1 MFIKFLR
8 HRNNCALT
16 HQYKMIM
23 IGGRFCWFPATVSET
38 ELRRLNGPELKKEDC
53 CEEFREEIRQAL
65 GGKEELPDD
74 WTTTAKVVRDTAR
87 KVLGVSS
94 KQRKEDKETWWWDE
108 EVQESIR
115 KKRLAKKRWDIQ
127 RDEESKQE
135 YKEMRRE
142 AKKEVAKAKSKAYD
156 ELYEGLDTKEG
167 EKTLYRLA
175 RQRHQAG
182 KDVQQVRMM
191 KDKDGNVMTDE
202 ESVLRMWKEYYM
214 GLMNEENERER
225 REIDGERVNLEVECV
240 SKEEVMENM
249 QRMKNG
255 KAVGPDDIPVEVWK
269 CLGES
274 ALKFLTKLYNRT
286 MESER
291 MPEEWRDSVLIPIF
305 KNTGDVQSCSNYR
318 GIKLISHTMKLWERI
333 VEKRLRSDL
342 KFSNQQYGFMPG
354 KSTTDALFA
363 LRVLMEKYREGQKEL
378 HCVFVDLEKAYDKVP
393 REEVWYCMRKSG
405 LADKYV
411 RIVQDMYDGSTT
423 AVRCAVGVTEGFE
436 VTVGLHQGSALSPCL
451 FAMVMDRMTD
461 DIREEAP
468 WTMMFA
474 DDIVICS
481 ESKEQVE
488 EKLESWRYALERRG
502 MKVNRRKTEY
512 MCVNERQDTGSGTVK
527 MQGEEVTKV
536 DDFKYLGST
545 VQSNG
550 ECGREVKKR
559 VQAGWNGWRRMS
571 GVICDRRVPA
581 RVKGKVY
588 KVAVRPAM
596 LYGLETVALTKR
608 QEAEMEVAELKM
620 LRFSLGVTRM
630 DKIRNEYIRGTAQ
643 VEKFGEKTR
652 EARLRWYGHLRR
664 KDDGYIGRRML
675 RMELPGK
682 RKRGRPKRRFMD
694 VVKEDMAEVEVT
706 EEDTVD
712 RNNWRRKIR
721 CGDP

>member
-1 MFIKFLR
+1 MTYLLKVVLCLSG
-8 HRNNCALT
+8 NALF
-16 HQYKMIM
+16 YLDVSYIM
-23 IGGRFCWFPATVSET
+23 LISEGHSKKGTRSVIET
-38 ELRRLNGPELKKEDC
+38 EERRQGDLL
-53 CEEFREEIRQAL
+53 
-65 GGKEELPDD
+65 
-74 WTTTAKVVRDTAR
+74 V
-87 KVLGVSS
+87 
-94 KQRKEDKETWWWDE
+94 DE

-214 GLMNEENERER
+214 GLVNEENERER
-225 REIDGERVNLEVECV
+225 REIDGERVNLEVESV

-305 KNTGDVQSCSNYR
+305 KNKGDVQSCSNYR

-378 HCVFVDLEKAYDKVP
+378 HCVFVDLEKAYDNVP

-405 LADKYV
+405 LAEKYV
-411 RIVQDMYDGSTT
+411 RIVQDMYDDSTT

-436 VTVGLHQGSALSPCL
+436 VKVGLHQGSALSPCL
-451 FAMVMDRMTD
+451 FAMMMDRMTD

-512 MCVNERQDTGSGTVK
+512 MCVNERQDNSSGTVK
-527 MQGEEVTKV
+527 MQGEEVAKV
-536 DDFKYLGST
+536 EDFKYLGST

-643 VEKFGEKTR
+643 VGKFGEKTR
-652 EARLRWYGHLRR
+652 EERLRWYGHLRR

-712 RNNWRRKIR
+712 RRNWRKKIR